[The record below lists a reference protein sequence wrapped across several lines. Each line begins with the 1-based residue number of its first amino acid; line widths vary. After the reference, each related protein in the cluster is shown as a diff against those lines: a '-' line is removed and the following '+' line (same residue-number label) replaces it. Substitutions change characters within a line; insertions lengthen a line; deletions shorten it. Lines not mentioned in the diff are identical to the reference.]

1 MGFNTFPCN
10 PYPISTEELHKG
22 DNEELQAQIDAIKDG
37 SEIDSFGD
45 VETALGVVTEAIT
58 GLGTSKAAKADI
70 APTFSAEGTYAVGDL
85 VYYEGVLYK
94 CTTAH
99 EEAAWDAEDFT
110 VTSVVE
116 EVCAINSNLT
126 SYEKQNNLNLEVP
139 NRKNLIDSSAFS
151 NGYFTSEGVFT
162 ENQYYYATDY
172 IKVEPNTDYVVSGF
186 TGGGAYF
193 VYYDASKTVLSTVV
207 DTATTFKTPS
217 NAAFIRLSIQRQGLT
232 NAQME
237 LGTTATE
244 YTPYIPSVETRLK
257 ALEAAV
263 FNN

>member
-116 EVCAINSNLT
+116 EVCAINSNLNSLIT
-126 SYEKQNNLNLEVP
+126 SGSATLDSNYIIGYIDWYKIGNVIYIFGSIEFTADIPSTNQLIATGLP
-139 NRKNLIDSSAFS
+139 TISAAKNIIANIFNGDSTRLYLGDDGLLYTWYDAIS
-151 NGYFTSEGVFT
+151 NGTT
-162 ENQYYYATDY
+162 MQL
-172 IKVEPNTDYVVSGF
+172 
-186 TGGGAYF
+186 
-193 VYYDASKTVLSTVV
+193 VL
-207 DTATTFKTPS
+207 
-217 NAAFIRLSIQRQGLT
+217 IT
-232 NAQME
+232 N
-237 LGTTATE
+237 
-244 YTPYIPSVETRLK
+244 
-257 ALEAAV
+257 
-263 FNN
+263 

>member
-116 EVCAINSNLT
+116 EVCAINSNIA
-126 SYEKQNNLNLEVP
+126 SKV
-139 NRKNLIDSSAFS
+139 
-151 NGYFTSEGVFT
+151 GYRT
-162 ENQYYYATDY
+162 YYAEAEAETYSIPITRAAAY
-172 IKVEPNTDYVVSGF
+172 IIAVNIPTGANSANPGLYYVVKQGNS
-186 TGGGAYF
+186 
-193 VYYDASKTVLSTVV
+193 VSKSDLITDVL
-207 DTATTFKTPS
+207 
-217 NAAFIRLSIQRQGLT
+217 GLT
-232 NAQME
+232 VTISDSNLVLAWTVQNPYGANFTVIPVME
-237 LGTTATE
+237 FT
-244 YTPYIPSVETRLK
+244 
-257 ALEAAV
+257 
-263 FNN
+263 

>member
-116 EVCAINSNLT
+116 EVCAINSKFTDLVVLETYTNET
-126 SYEKQNNLNLEVP
+126 SDIGGNIFIGNKIGYVP
-139 NRKNLIDSSAFS
+139 IAVQLIT
-151 NGYFTSEGVFT
+151 Y
-162 ENQYYYATDY
+162 
-172 IKVEPNTDYVVSGF
+172 
-186 TGGGAYF
+186 
-193 VYYDASKTVLSTVV
+193 
-207 DTATTFKTPS
+207 TATAAIQANSSFYPEGS
-217 NAAFIRLSIQRQGLT
+217 NPQWLVNLQSIDGNTGIGFAANVTCS
-232 NAQME
+232 
-237 LGTTATE
+237 
-244 YTPYIPSVETRLK
+244 
-257 ALEAAV
+257 
-263 FNN
+263 FNVWWVKVG

>member
-37 SEIDSFGD
+37 SEIDSFGG

-116 EVCAINSNLT
+116 EVCAINSNITTVSTGSITAGENVTINSSDVKKFLNIVNIVISATLT
-126 SYEKQNNLNLEVP
+126 PTLGSYNDVGVLQSGYRRADSQFFAAFNYTTKKPVLCLVDKYGGVYLYP
-139 NRKNLIDSSAFS
+139 TSDDSSAVS
-151 NGYFTSEGVFT
+151 T
-162 ENQYYYATDY
+162 EFKINAM
-172 IKVEPNTDYVVSGF
+172 
-186 TGGGAYF
+186 YF
-193 VYYDASKTVLSTVV
+193 V
-207 DTATTFKTPS
+207 
-217 NAAFIRLSIQRQGLT
+217 
-232 NAQME
+232 
-237 LGTTATE
+237 
-244 YTPYIPSVETRLK
+244 
-257 ALEAAV
+257 
-263 FNN
+263 